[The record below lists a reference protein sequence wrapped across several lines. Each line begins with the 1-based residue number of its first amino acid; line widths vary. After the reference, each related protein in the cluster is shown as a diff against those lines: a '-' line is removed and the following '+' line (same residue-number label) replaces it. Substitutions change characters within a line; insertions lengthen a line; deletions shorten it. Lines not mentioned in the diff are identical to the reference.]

1 MEEPE
6 RIAGKKIYQIIKELQ
21 ENHTIIKLNI
31 LGTGYERLT
40 MVTDIRDIDG
50 IPHFFI
56 DYPKGIGEV
65 IGNKEREA
73 RFEFK
78 GRDHII
84 YFFRSKI
91 RHGRRKELPIPFPE
105 EIFRIQRRR
114 YFRLEAP
121 VGTKM
126 RFRFENLEAVAI
138 VINISLKGALLFQKK
153 RDISFKLAPGDI
165 LKDLL
170 MDISDGGRPY
180 TIKIDDAN
188 VRWTDTDPERG
199 GMLYGIEFVYM
210 DPKVNKVL
218 KEIIY
223 RIQRRYLQ
231 LRTSKG
237 I

>member
-21 ENHTIIKLNI
+21 ESHTIIKLNI
-31 LGTGYERLT
+31 LGTGYEGLT

-65 IGNKEREA
+65 IGNKERDA

-78 GRDHII
+78 GKDHII
-84 YFFRSKI
+84 YFFKSEI
-91 RHGRRKELPIPFPE
+91 RHGRRRDLPIPFPE

-121 VGTKM
+121 VGTKI
-126 RFRFENLEAVAI
+126 RFRFKSLEAEAAV
-138 VINISLKGALLFQKK
+138 VNLSLKGALLFQKRK
-153 RDISFKLAPGDI
+153 EISFKLAPGDI

-170 MDISDGGRPY
+170 MNISDGESLY

-231 LRTSKG
+231 LRTSRN